1 MRVLLSNDDGYLAE
15 GLRALMRA
23 LEGDF
28 ELNVVAPDRNRSG
41 ASSSL
46 TLTNP
51 LRAHRHSDGVFS
63 VQGTP
68 SDCVLLAVGG
78 LLDAPPEMVISGIN
92 NGANMGDDVLYSG
105 TVAAALEGR
114 HLGFPAMAFSMAVHR
129 PEHYATG
136 ARVAAE
142 LLARTLNDPLP
153 ADTILNVNVP
163 DVPFASIKG
172 YRATRLGE
180 RAPGGAA
187 EHTIDPRGE
196 AAWWIGPAGEP
207 QRGDPDS
214 DFAAV
219 EAGFVSVTPLQ
230 IDLTRYT
237 QLAGLNSWLGPN
249 NGVNS

>member
-1 MRVLLSNDDGYLAE
+1 VRVLLSNDDGYLAE

-28 ELNVVAPDRNRSG
+28 ELDVVAPDRNRSG
-41 ASSSL
+41 A
-46 TLTNP
+46 
-51 LRAHRHSDGVFS
+51 
-63 VQGTP
+63 
-68 SDCVLLAVGG
+68 
-78 LLDAPPEMVISGIN
+78 
-92 NGANMGDDVLYSG
+92 
-105 TVAAALEGR
+105 